1 MSRPPAPPQMGS
13 TDKFHGDKTKKALP
27 LNCLRGTSTITAA
40 WLPLWELICSPE
52 ACYNKFHWPF
62 IHLVD
67 SLATCV
73 TKLPHSA
80 SPSQSWEL
88 TPRHPARVRPALH
101 RLFYPWAPSSL
112 HCTFSSLISKM
123 TQLLCNGIDSL
134 HQLTFLGDSFSNSV
148 LRLPSKW
155 QWLNTFLFFG
165 HWGLF
170 LLPKDNGIASSC
182 SSSMLICKMLNFPHK
197 FDLS

>member
-1 MSRPPAPPQMGS
+1 MGS

-40 WLPLWELICSPE
+40 RLPLWELVCSPE
-52 ACYNKFHWPF
+52 ACYNKCHWPF

-67 SLATCV
+67 SFATCV

-88 TPRHPARVRPALH
+88 TPLHPALVRPALH
-101 RLFYPWAPSSL
+101 WVFDPWAPSSL
-112 HCTFSSLISKM
+112 HCTFSSLIGKM

-134 HQLTFLGDSFSNSV
+134 LQLTFLGDSFSNSV
-148 LRLPSKW
+148 PRLPSKW
-155 QWLNTFLFFG
+155 QWLNIFALPIISFLVTEVFFFYLRTMELA
-165 HWGLF
+165 HLVQVV
-170 LLPKDNGIASSC
+170 C
-182 SSSMLICKMLNFPHK
+182 
-197 FDLS
+197 